1 MPPYRCTDWR
11 ALDAKD
17 ARALIGA
24 EAAVWNRDLLWN
36 VDSSW
41 QAIEPARAAGRLPG
55 IIARD
60 ADGAVVGWSWFLRHN
75 DQLQVGSFVSESAT
89 AARCLVEAIL
99 DSDAG
104 RNAESTV
111 WSVRGCP
118 SGVRDALAEHDLDS
132 TDYLYLAAPL
142 PIGAD
147 RTSLPGSRD
156 WRPADIVRVA
166 QLWEAAY
173 RGDSSVRGFAVN
185 GTHTE
190 WREYLLGLLGTDGC
204 GRFLPEIS
212 RVVDDGPGGVAAAI
226 MVTSIGTDVAHIP
239 QIVVHPDAQ
248 GRGLGRRLLR
258 AAMADCAQSGFT
270 TMTLLVSESNVRAR
284 AMYEAEGFRE
294 RASFLV
300 AAGQPRRLS
309 SPALATG
316 GASTRR

>member
-104 RNAESTV
+104 RNAES
-111 WSVRGCP
+111 
-118 SGVRDALAEHDLDS
+118 
-132 TDYLYLAAPL
+132 
-142 PIGAD
+142 
-147 RTSLPGSRD
+147 
-156 WRPADIVRVA
+156 
-166 QLWEAAY
+166 
-173 RGDSSVRGFAVN
+173 SSAN
-185 GTHTE
+185 
-190 WREYLLGLLGTDGC
+190 
-204 GRFLPEIS
+204 
-212 RVVDDGPGGVAAAI
+212 
-226 MVTSIGTDVAHIP
+226 
-239 QIVVHPDAQ
+239 
-248 GRGLGRRLLR
+248 RRL
-258 AAMADCAQSGFT
+258 
-270 TMTLLVSESNVRAR
+270 
-284 AMYEAEGFRE
+284 
-294 RASFLV
+294 
-300 AAGQPRRLS
+300 AG
-309 SPALATG
+309 
-316 GASTRR
+316 